1 MFEHIGWQDDSLAI
15 RLFKCKH
22 DQEGKD
28 TKAKHVFANPVKPWI
43 CPILAL
49 GVHMFTMGPRRAG
62 AKNLVFGNESA
73 MGRFSRWLREIMRI
87 FKSTLRAM
95 GINIRMVGTHSFR
108 KGTATYLTGM
118 VDGPTGIA
126 VRFFVLVVW
135 FMLVVWFCLGVPP
148 CRVVAWASKTVH
160 IRRKRHRPAVRPRSD
175 GPHSGRGT
183 RISCSCLYSTCGYSP
198 RDFVRRRSLGACRRT
213 LTPRTAPRYPRK
225 TGSKFCRGFHCTHS
239 HFKRLYHSYLHHSF
253 ITSRSYTLGWTHVTR
268 SSRRACSPYRPLDL
282 RSCDPR
288 CTPAISRTTPRG

>member
-1 MFEHIGWQDDSLAI
+1 MSISGYRSALKWHWEEKKVDWPAEFNKEVARFTSGFKRVKNKRRQDGEEEADEGKQPMQFAGYEWLAKKCVRCWTDFSQGVFSWVFLVLCWNLISRAENVGKLMFEHIGWQDDSLAI

-126 VRFFVLVVW
+126 VRFFVLVALKIV
-135 FMLVVWFCLGVPP
+135 
-148 CRVVAWASKTVH
+148 
-160 IRRKRHRPAVRPRSD
+160 
-175 GPHSGRGT
+175 
-183 RISCSCLYSTCGYSP
+183 
-198 RDFVRRRSLGACRRT
+198 
-213 LTPRTAPRYPRK
+213 
-225 TGSKFCRGFHCTHS
+225 
-239 HFKRLYHSYLHHSF
+239 
-253 ITSRSYTLGWTHVTR
+253 
-268 SSRRACSPYRPLDL
+268 
-282 RSCDPR
+282 
-288 CTPAISRTTPRG
+288 